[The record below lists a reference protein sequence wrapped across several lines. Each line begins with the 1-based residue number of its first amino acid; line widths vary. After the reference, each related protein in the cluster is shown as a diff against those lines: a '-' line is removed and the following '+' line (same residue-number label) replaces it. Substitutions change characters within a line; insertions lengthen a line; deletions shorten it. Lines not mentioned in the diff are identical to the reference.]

1 VTIKVEY
8 IIDHFEGGSAVCETK
23 DGKRV
28 TIEKSKLP
36 KNCKVGDV
44 MKLENGRFR
53 VDKKE
58 TEKRRKEIENLMNGL
73 FKD

>member
-1 VTIKVEY
+1 MTIKVKY
-8 IIDHFEGGSAVCETK
+8 IIDYFEGGLAVCETE

-28 TIEKSKLP
+28 TIEKSRLP

-53 VDKKE
+53 LDKKE

>member
-1 VTIKVEY
+1 VEY
-8 IIDHFEGGSAVCETK
+8 IIDHFEGGLAVCETE

-36 KNCKVGDV
+36 KNCKAGDV

-53 VDKKE
+53 LDKKE